1 MGHYNVQILPV
12 DGGKGELAPL
22 PNKPNLQT
30 IQRFE
35 QCLRK
40 MPEQLDLETTH
51 HFADGLYGREIFIPA
66 GCVLTGKIH
75 KGEHLNFLM
84 QGDITVWTEDGMQ
97 RLQAPAVIV
106 SKPGT
111 KRVGLAH
118 ADTIWVTV
126 HATRETNLDALESE
140 LIVPEEQAIELSGDK
155 LCHG

>member
-1 MGHYNVQILPV
+1 MLDQTNETLPV
-12 DGGKGELAPL
+12 EGGAGEIAPL
-22 PNKPNLQT
+22 PNKPSLET

-40 MPEQLDLETTH
+40 LPQLEIATTH
-51 HFADGLYGREIFIPA
+51 HFADGLYGREILIPA
-66 GCVLTGKIH
+66 GCTLTGKVH

-84 QGDITVWTEDGMQ
+84 QGDITVWTEDGMK

-111 KRVGLAH
+111 KRVGHAH
-118 ADTIWVTV
+118 TDTIWVTV
-126 HATRETNLDALESE
+126 HATHETDLERLESE
-140 LIVPEEQAIELSGDK
+140 LIVPETPQIEEGDK